1 MDIGTLVSGILTLFI
16 FSFLYKDNPF
26 YKFAEYLLV
35 GISVGFLLVQA
46 VNTTFF
52 PKLYNPLFKQGNL
65 LYIIPFVLGLFMLAR
80 FIPKISWLSR
90 ISIALIIGAGAG
102 VSLPAV
108 MQAQIMTQMKA
119 SMGSFSSINN
129 NIIIL
134 ALISVLSYFFFSKEQ
149 KGWLGSM
156 SRAGICFLMIFFG
169 ATFGYTVMSR
179 VSLLIGRMQFL
190 LGDFLHLIK

>member
-1 MDIGTLVSGILTLFI
+1 VDIGTLVSAILTLFI
-16 FSFLYKDNPF
+16 LSFLYKDNPF

-35 GISVGFLLVQA
+35 GVSVGYLLVQA
-46 VNTTFF
+46 INTTFF
-52 PKLYNPLFKQGNL
+52 PKLLTPLLKQGNL
-65 LYIIPFVLGLFMLAR
+65 IYLVPLILGLFMLAR
-80 FIPKISWLSR
+80 FIQKISWISR
-90 ISIALIIGAGAG
+90 ISIALIIGASAG

-129 NIIIL
+129 IIIVL
-134 ALISVLSYFFFSKEQ
+134 GLITVLSYFFFSKAQ
-149 KGWLGSM
+149 KGWLGSI
-156 SRAGICFLMIFFG
+156 SKVGTYFLMIFFG